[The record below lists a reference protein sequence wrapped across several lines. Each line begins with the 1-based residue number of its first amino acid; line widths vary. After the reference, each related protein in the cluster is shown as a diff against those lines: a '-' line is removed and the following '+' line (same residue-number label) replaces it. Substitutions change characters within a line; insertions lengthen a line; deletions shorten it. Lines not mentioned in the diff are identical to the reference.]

1 MERKL
6 PSPDNPRLGI
16 KGASKNRES
25 LQIFKSFIYLYFLST
40 HKKKR
45 RTVPQTQSKV
55 EHAGTPTDAKEKEI
69 CDRHY
74 GLKVLRNH
82 SE

>member
-16 KGASKNRES
+16 KGASKNLNHCRYS
-25 LQIFKSFIYLYFLST
+25 KALFFFLP
-40 HKKKR
+40 HKKMK

-74 GLKVLRNH
+74 GLKVLHNH

>member
-16 KGASKNRES
+16 KGASKNWNHCRYS
-25 LQIFKSFIYLYFLST
+25 KALFIFFST
-40 HKKKR
+40 HKKMK

-55 EHAGTPTDAKEKEI
+55 EHAGTATKEKEI